1 MRIRAMQAYGVDN
14 LIKHRNPYNAIETF
28 QGNVSIPLENTRKPN
43 VFLMFVGI
51 EIEHCIEMS

>member
-1 MRIRAMQAYGVDN
+1 MQAYGVDN